1 MFELHQIII
10 TFLVYMSILFT
21 IAYVVEKKSD
31 HFGLLSSPYI
41 YSLSL
46 TIYCTAWTYYGSV
59 GKVSSGGILFLAV
72 YLGPLLT
79 IFLWPLVLSRLIKIK
94 ETYKVTSLA
103 DLISVRYNKSML
115 IGMFVSFGT
124 LAGIIPYI
132 SIQLK
137 AIIQSINILIMD
149 DRTNLINDTAHVD
162 HVGILIVVL
171 MSFFTIIFG
180 LRKLDPSERHFA
192 MIFIVAIESIIKLVA
207 LLIIG
212 VFISYFVF
220 DDISSILN
228 QASTQGLFKA
238 IEEGENSIAYSD
250 WLSVIILS
258 MFAVLFLPRQF
269 HTSVV
274 ENSNINHL
282 KTAMWVFPLYLL
294 LITFFTIPIALG
306 GSLLDINH
314 TLNDFYVLTIPI
326 NQEQPIISLIAFIGG
341 FSASTSMIMITAM
354 TMSIMVSNYFIL
366 PLIESVPM
374 LGFLKRRLL
383 VLRWIIVTLIIF
395 ASYLFYLYISKSDLI
410 VNIGLISFAAVLQFA
425 PVIIGGLFW
434 EKANRFGAIIAL
446 VLGFG
451 VWFYTLIL
459 PQFGEIEWV
468 AKNVLENG
476 LFGIAFLHP
485 EALFGLKNF
494 ESIPHAVFWTLFFN
508 ISGFILGSLF
518 TQKTDIEKTIAM
530 DFLNI
535 LKSKDVMNYVGDLEA
550 TIDANEKLNHFEQIL
565 SQYLNPDK
573 LDTRMEQIRSKFQ
586 ITLGKK
592 IDIMQLSQLYGEIE
606 RILSGTLGTAGAY
619 TVLKKSNI
627 FSEQESLSLSNMYA
641 TILKD
646 MKISP
651 DEFSRKI
658 NFLEEKDKL
667 LNEHY
672 SQLKEKIIERDK
684 EIEARKGAEKEIRTL
699 NETLENKVKERTK
712 ELEEAN
718 EELEISMEKLKQT
731 QDTLIETE
739 KMASLG
745 ELVAGVAHEIN
756 TPIGLSLT
764 GITHFISTSNK
775 ISKLYENDE
784 LSEEDFQNFIDT
796 SKELAK
802 SININLEKTA
812 NLVKSFKQVAVD
824 QSSDGKREF
833 ELVEYI
839 NEILISLNNITKKT
853 KISINIDA
861 PKEVNLNGYP
871 GVISQIF
878 TNLIMNTIKHGYEK
892 NEVGK
897 IDIIIKENDENK
909 EYVNITYKDY
919 GHGISQENLAKIFNP
934 FFTTKRD
941 DGGSGLGLSIIYNL
955 ITTKLNG
962 TIHCNSVE
970 NEGTTFEIS
979 IQKEIS

>member
-1 MFELHQIII
+1 MFELHQIVF
-10 TFLVYMSILFT
+10 TFLIYMLILFV
-21 IAYVVEKKSD
+21 IAYVVEKKAD

-46 TIYCTAWTYYGSV
+46 AIYCTAWTYYGSV

-72 YLGPLLT
+72 YLGPVLM
-79 IFLWPLVLSRLIKIK
+79 IFLWPLVISRLIKIK
-94 ETYKVTSLA
+94 EIYKVTSLA

-115 IGMFVSFGT
+115 IGAFVSFGT
-124 LAGIIPYI
+124 LVGIIPYI

-137 AIIQSINILIMD
+137 AIIQSINILIVED
-149 DRTNLINDTAHVD
+149 KTNLLNDTANID
-162 HVGILIVVL
+162 NVGLLIVAL

-192 MIFIVAIESIIKLVA
+192 MIFIVAIESIIKLIA
-207 LLIIG
+207 LIIVG
-212 VFISYFVF
+212 IFVSYFVF
-220 DDISSILN
+220 DDISTILHE
-228 QASTQGLFKA
+228 ASQQGLFKS
-238 IEEGENSIAYSD
+238 IGQGENSVDYSS
-250 WLSVIILS
+250 WLSILILS
-258 MFAVLFLPRQF
+258 MFAMLFLPRQF
-269 HTSVV
+269 HIGVV
-274 ENSNINHL
+274 ENSDINHI

-314 TLNDFYVLTIPI
+314 QLNDFYVLTIPL
-326 NQEQPIISLIAFIGG
+326 NQEQPLISIIAFIGG

-366 PLIESVPM
+366 PIIESTPK
-374 LGFLKRRLL
+374 LNFLKRRLL

-395 ASYLFYLYISKSDLI
+395 ISYLFYLYIAKTDLI
-410 VNIGLISFAAVLQFA
+410 ANIGLISFTAILQFA
-425 PVIIGGLFW
+425 PVILGGLFW
-434 EKANRFGAIIAL
+434 EKANRFGAISAL
-446 VLGFG
+446 ILGFG
-451 VWFYTLIL
+451 IWFYTLIL
-459 PQFGEIEWV
+459 PQFGDINWLAV
-468 AKNVLENG
+468 NVLNHG
-476 LFGIAFLHP
+476 LFGIELLNP
-485 EALFGLKNF
+485 IALFGMTDF
-494 ESIPHAVFWTLFFN
+494 ESIPHAVFWSMIFN
-508 ISGFILGSLF
+508 ISAFILVSLF
-518 TQKTDIEKTIAM
+518 TRSTDIEKTISM
-530 DFLNI
+530 DFINI
-535 LKSKDVMNYVGDLEA
+535 LKSKDAMNYIGELKA
-550 TIDANEKLNHFEQIL
+550 NIDINQKLKLFEDIL
-565 SQYLNPDK
+565 SQYLNPEK
-573 LDTRMEQIRSKFQ
+573 LQIRIDELKKKFHVTPGYKINIMELSK
-586 ITLGKK
+586 
-592 IDIMQLSQLYGEIE
+592 LYGEIE

-619 TVLKKSNI
+619 TVLKKSEI
-627 FSEQESLSLSNMYA
+627 FSEEESLSLSDMYT

-672 SQLKEKIIERDK
+672 TQLKEKIIERDK
-684 EIEARKGAEKEIRTL
+684 EIEGRKIAEKEILTL

-712 ELEEAN
+712 ELQESN
-718 EELEISMEKLKQT
+718 QELEKSMEKLKQT

-775 ISKLYENDE
+775 IAKLYENDE
-784 LSEEDFQNFIDT
+784 LNEEDFQNFINT

-812 NLVKSFKQVAVD
+812 NLVRSFKQVAVD

-833 ELVEYI
+833 ELISYI
-839 NEILISLNNITKKT
+839 DEILLSINNITKKT
-853 KISINIDA
+853 KISIDIDA
-861 PKEVNLNGYP
+861 PSSITLNSYP

-878 TNLIMNTIKHGYEK
+878 TNLIMNTIKHAYDKGEK
-892 NEVGK
+892 GK
-897 IDIIIKENDENK
+897 IEIIIKDKTQNID
-909 EYVNITYKDY
+909 ITYKDY
-919 GHGISQENLAKIFNP
+919 GKGISEENLSKIFNP

-962 TIHCNSVE
+962 SIHCESKLD
-970 NEGTTFEIS
+970 EGTTFKIS
-979 IQKEIS
+979 IQKEIN